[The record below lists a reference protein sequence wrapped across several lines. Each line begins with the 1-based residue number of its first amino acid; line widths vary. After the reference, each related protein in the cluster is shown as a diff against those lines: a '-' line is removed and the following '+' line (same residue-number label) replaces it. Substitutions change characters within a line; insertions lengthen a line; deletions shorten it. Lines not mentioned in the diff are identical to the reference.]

1 MGNAISIWENEMS
14 RKLIWGVSSY
24 LPAPDDTNTMAA
36 DVLWHTE
43 QDHQG
48 A

>member
-1 MGNAISIWENEMS
+1 MGNAISIRENEMP

-24 LPAPDDTNTMAA
+24 LPASDDTNTMAA

-43 QDHQG
+43 QGHQE